1 MRLSTLT
8 LLSSVLFGV
17 SHGSLYGE
25 SNLNHTC
32 QLRLLH
38 PPLQV
43 PCSHRPLETPDLSCS
58 KEAFPNTTDSCCTET
73 FGGLVLSTQ
82 FWDTYTG
89 LESKGQVLPKNTW
102 TLHGLWPDFCNGS
115 FTQYCDL
122 KFVSFPH
129 PLSLT
134 VFEAELPPLSR
145 QYDPVPSPNTT
156 TGTSPGTSVPP
167 YTGPSI
173 SSFLA
178 PLGKLD
184 LLAYMN
190 KYWISQGSPNGDFW
204 GHEFSKH
211 ATCFSSFDLPCYGPS
226 YTNHSDV
233 VDFFQ
238 TAVQYY
244 ANLPTYGWLS
254 AAGIRPSNATRVSL
268 TDLQSALTKGFGALP
283 YIGCSGPRYNTT
295 EAGKGSLD
303 NGFTQLSEVWYYY
316 HVYGRVQRSQGL
328 PVNASI
334 NGGSVSSCAKA
345 SGALLY
351 PLRAVGSDA

>member
-1 MRLSTLT
+1 MRLTTLT

-32 QLRLLH
+32 QL
-38 PPLQV
+38 Q
-43 PCSHRPLETPDLSCS
+43 TPYLSCS
-58 KEAFPNTTDSCCTET
+58 KEAFPNITDSCCTET

-122 KFVSFPH
+122 N
-129 PLSLT
+129 
-134 VFEAELPPLSR
+134 R

-156 TGTSPGTSVPP
+156 TGTSSGTPVPP

-211 ATCFSSFDLPCYGPS
+211 ATCFSSFDLPCCGPS

-303 NGFTQLSEVWYYY
+303 NGFTELSEVWYYY

-345 SGALLY
+345 SSALLY